1 MGLWDFL
8 RRKKA
13 PSTALEQG
21 VEKTRRTFW
30 EKLKSA
36 FTLHGKIDEALL
48 ESLEEAFLLADVGTQ
63 TTQKILTALQEK
75 ARKENIQS
83 AEKLPSVLAP
93 ILVDMLSLEV
103 PQVEARP
110 HITLFVGVNGV
121 GKTTTL
127 GKLAYLLSQEGY
139 KVILGA
145 ADTFRAAAVEQLR
158 IWAQRAQVTLVE
170 KGMGA
175 DPGAIAHA
183 TAEEALKQNADFVL
197 IDTAGRLHNKTHL
210 MQELG
215 KIRRVLNK
223 KVPGAPHETLLV
235 VDATTGQNALAQATA
250 FCEVTPLSAFVL
262 TKLDGTA
269 KGGIAFSLVDRL
281 QIPIKY
287 IGVGESAADLLPFD
301 PQTFVE
307 TLLKDTSIT
316 APKN

>member
-8 RRKKA
+8 RRKKTPPA
-13 PSTALEQG
+13 ALEQG
-21 VEKTRRTFW
+21 IEKTRHNFW
-30 EKLKSA
+30 EKLKSVFA
-36 FTLHGKIDEALL
+36 LHAKIDEALL

-75 ARKENIQS
+75 ARKENIH
-83 AEKLPSVLAP
+83 AELPALLAP
-93 ILVDMLSLEV
+93 ILIEMLSKEI
-103 PQVEARP
+103 PQVEAHP

-121 GKTTTL
+121 GKTTTV

-139 KVILGA
+139 KVVIGA

-158 IWAQRAQVTLVE
+158 IWADRTQATLVE

-175 DPGAIAHA
+175 DPGAVAHA
-183 TAEEALKQNADFVL
+183 TAEEALKQNAHFAL

-223 KVPGAPHETLLV
+223 KIPGAPHETLLV
-235 VDATTGQNALAQATA
+235 VDATTGQNAIAQAMA
-250 FCEVTPLSAFVL
+250 FREVTPLSAFVL

-269 KGGIAFSLVDRL
+269 KGGVAFSLVDRL

-287 IGVGESAADLLPFD
+287 IGVGEAATDLLPFD
-301 PQTFVE
+301 PQSFVE

-316 APKN
+316 ASKN